1 MNAISSIFERS
12 LLLGETSATTQMGDR
27 LQAESTSS
35 IWLLLAVGGVLL
47 IALLIAGWSLKR
59 WFLKRRNNS
68 LSDPRLMLRE
78 LCKAH
83 GLSRRVER
91 LMLTT
96 ARCLGVKHPGR
107 LFLEPLLLS
116 AALRQPELAHHHKA
130 ILLLQAR
137 IFDDHHE

>member
-1 MNAISSIFERS
+1 MNATFFIFERS
-12 LLLGETSATTQMGDR
+12 LLLAETPASTQMGNR
-27 LQAESTSS
+27 LQAESANS
-35 IWLLLAVGGVLL
+35 IWLLLAIGGVLL
-47 IALLIAGWSLKR
+47 IGLLIAGWSLKR

-68 LSDPRLMLRE
+68 LNDPRLMLRE

-91 LMLTT
+91 LILTM

-107 LFLEPLLLS
+107 LFLEPRLLS
-116 AALRQPELAHHHKA
+116 AAIQQPELAHHRKA